1 MLVIEPLQVRPVNPL
16 LAQGCEDARMVE
28 YGNGVGEVS
37 GRGDSVI
44 DGVGRTDLFNQVGA
58 FVGNTIDNVLAL
70 PPEMLILLAIAVL
83 AGLVLVRR
91 AV

>member
-1 MLVIEPLQVRPVNPL
+1 
-16 LAQGCEDARMVE
+16 MVE

-37 GRGDSVI
+37 GRAGGAFSVSGGSFI
-44 DGVGRTDLFNQVGA
+44 DGVGRTDLADQVGT
-58 FVGNTIDNVLAL
+58 FVTNTIDNVLAL

>member
-1 MLVIEPLQVRPVNPL
+1 
-16 LAQGCEDARMVE
+16 MVE

-37 GRGDSVI
+37 GRAGGAGSGSGGSVI
-44 DGVGRTDLFNQVGA
+44 DGVGRTDLADQVGT
-58 FVGNTIDNVLAL
+58 FVTNTIDNVLAL